1 MEGVKGPDNIRDQW
15 FTELVEEY
23 QDILLRTCCVILKDH
38 ALAEDAVQDTFL
50 KVYQASDTFRKEC
63 SEKTWL
69 MKIAMNTC
77 RDIKRRAWFRWND
90 RRVTPDQLPE
100 AFAVLEFKDDELM
113 QSILSLP
120 YKAREV
126 LLLYYYQDMTLQE
139 IGQSLNLAVSTVH
152 TRLAQ
157 AKKKLR
163 AAMEGGDERARS

>member
-1 MEGVKGPDNIRDQW
+1 MEVVEGPDSIRDQW
-15 FTELVEEY
+15 FTELVETY
-23 QDILLRTCCVILKDH
+23 QDVLLRTCCVILKDY

-50 KVYQASDTFRKEC
+50 KAYQASDTFRKEC

-77 RDIKRRAWFRWND
+77 RDIKRRAWFRWID
-90 RRVTPDQLPE
+90 RRVTLDQLPE
-100 AFAVLEFKDDELM
+100 TSTAFELKNDELM

-139 IGQSLNLAVSTVH
+139 IGQSLDLAVSTVH
-152 TRLAQ
+152 TRLEQ

-163 AAMEGGDERARS
+163 AVMEGGDESA